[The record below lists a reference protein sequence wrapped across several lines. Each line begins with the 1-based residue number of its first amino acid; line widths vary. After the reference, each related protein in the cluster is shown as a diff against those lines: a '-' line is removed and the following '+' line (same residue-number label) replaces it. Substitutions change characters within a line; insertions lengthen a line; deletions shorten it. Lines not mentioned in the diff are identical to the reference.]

1 MEDVLRWLARP
12 LRLVGKGAA
21 AREAVVHLANEVR
34 VAKGLPPELGRQDHC
49 EFAEI
54 LHLLANVDVP
64 GLVHE
69 HAEQGLRGTGVLD
82 GLRGEEDALRGIV
95 VEGAVERAIGR
106 GVGSVGWE
114 LEEEDDAVEGLEGQ
128 QLRRVEGEEL
138 FELDVFDAEVF
149 DEGSEDAL
157 GVGIQLAA
165 AFFLQVPVKGGF

>member
-1 MEDVLRWLARP
+1 M
-12 LRLVGKGAA
+12 
-21 AREAVVHLANEVR
+21 
-34 VAKGLPPELGRQDHC
+34 
-49 EFAEI
+49 
-54 LHLLANVDVP
+54 
-64 GLVHE
+64 
-69 HAEQGLRGTGVLD
+69 
-82 GLRGEEDALRGIV
+82 